1 MGGCRPVSH
10 RLPVTWLNEPVPSQ
24 LREQQEEHRPHPERM
39 SVRAAAGH
47 IDHTA
52 AGT

>member
-1 MGGCRPVSH
+1 MGGCCPVSH
-10 RLPVTWLNEPVPSQ
+10 RLPVTWLNEPVPPQ

-47 IDHTA
+47 IDHAA